1 MFILSYK
8 KFISELSKQNQNSK
22 KNWTEVTMNLPLFLY
37 LSFLLV
43 LQIPIYANDTEK
55 TNSYFQKVRENQAM
69 LTAFFNGMPKGGDL
83 HHHFSGSVYAETYFD
98 VAVKKNFYINLETG
112 DSFQDIPQNLT
123 NDPNIKPIN
132 SFIEEKGYL
141 PVKLK
146 LISLWSIKDFKETQ
160 QTPDKHFFEAFRKF
174 GPLIKG
180 NEDTFL
186 KEIKRRAIVENVQY
200 IETMFLRPDYDK
212 KDPKLATFN
221 EKYFPSLL
229 KIQEEKSEEKLT
241 HLFDE
246 MLNYLT
252 VDMQYNESA
261 KNFASKIAII
271 HNKSKLAED
280 EEKLLIT
287 RYQNYITRTDI
298 PTEVFVQI
306 FLSFQSD
313 KFSNLIVGTNIVG
326 PEDNPNAMRDY
337 WLHMK
342 MFQYFHKKFPD
353 LKYSLHAGELSVG
366 IVPPEDLSWHI
377 NSALFDAEA
386 NRIGHG
392 VDISYETDC
401 YSLLNHM
408 KNKQIPVE
416 INMLS
421 NEFIL
426 GIKNDFHPFMLYHKS
441 GVPIVITSDDMGV
454 LRTSFTEQFAILAKR
469 YKEITYNDIKGFIYN
484 SIQYSFLSKKEKKKL
499 KKKVDKEFV
508 KFEERIS
515 RIQR

>member
-1 MFILSYK
+1 MFIFTK
-8 KFISELSKQNQNSK
+8 RF
-22 KNWTEVTMNLPLFLY
+22 LFLITIP
-37 LSFLLV
+37 FFIF
-43 LQIPIYANDTEK
+43 QISIHANDTEK
-55 TNSYFQKVRENQAM
+55 TNAYFQKIRDNQAM

-83 HHHFSGSVYAETYFD
+83 HHHFSGSVYAEKYFEL
-98 VAVKKNFYINLETG
+98 AVKKNFYINLETG
-112 DSFQDIPQNLT
+112 DSFQNIPLNLA
-123 NDPNIKPIN
+123 NDPNVQPIN
-132 SFIEEKGYL
+132 SLIEAKGYL

-180 NEDTFL
+180 NEDVFL
-186 KEIKRRAIVENVQY
+186 KEIKERAIIENVQY

-212 KDPKLATFN
+212 KDPKLAAFSS
-221 EKYFPSLL
+221 KYIPNLL
-229 KIQEEKSEEKLT
+229 KIQEERLELDGKEKAEVKLSL
-241 HLFDE
+241 LFDE
-246 MLNYLT
+246 MVKTLT
-252 VDMQYNESA
+252 VEMQYEEVA
-261 KNFASKIAII
+261 KRFAEAINII
-271 HNKSKLAED
+271 HQKSKLPVED
-280 EEKLLIT
+280 EQRILI
-287 RYQNYITRTDI
+287 RYQNYITRTDN
-298 PTEVFVQI
+298 PAEVFVQI

-313 KFSNLIVGTNIVG
+313 NVSNLIVGTNIVG

-337 WLHMK
+337 WLHME
-342 MFQYFHKKFPD
+342 MFKYFHKKFPT

-392 VDISYETDC
+392 VDIPYETDC
-401 YSLLNHM
+401 YALLEHM
-408 KNKQIPVE
+408 KEKKVPVE

-426 GIKNDFHPFMLYHKS
+426 GIKNDFHPLLLYHNS

-469 YKEITYNDIKGFIYN
+469 YKEISYYDIKGFIYN
-484 SIQYSFLSKKEKKKL
+484 SIQYSFLSKKDKKKL

>member
-366 IVPPEDLSWHI
+366 IVPPED
-377 NSALFDAEA
+377 
-386 NRIGHG
+386 
-392 VDISYETDC
+392 
-401 YSLLNHM
+401 
-408 KNKQIPVE
+408 
-416 INMLS
+416 
-421 NEFIL
+421 
-426 GIKNDFHPFMLYHKS
+426 
-441 GVPIVITSDDMGV
+441 
-454 LRTSFTEQFAILAKR
+454 
-469 YKEITYNDIKGFIYN
+469 
-484 SIQYSFLSKKEKKKL
+484 
-499 KKKVDKEFV
+499 
-508 KFEERIS
+508 
-515 RIQR
+515 